1 MNRKPARRLSHF
13 GSMIFGVILFGLG
26 FAIKEF
32 VVDAGILR
40 GSDQVTMGRA
50 AIGIMVFGVVI
61 VVSNIAWAIFC
72 VVMGRR
78 G

>member
-1 MNRKPARRLSHF
+1 
-13 GSMIFGVILFGLG
+13 MIFGVILFGLG

-61 VVSNIAWAIFC
+61 VVSNKAWAIFC